1 MGSGFKIVHTFV
13 SCMVCLRLDS
23 KDLEDFTI
31 WESPNFRESKKN
43 SILEFLD
50 QIYCLL

>member
-1 MGSGFKIVHTFV
+1 MGSVLKIVHTFV
-13 SCMVCLRLDS
+13 SCMVCFRVDS

-31 WESPNFRESKKN
+31 WNHPILEKVKKN

-50 QIYCLL
+50 QIYYLL